1 MAWNDC
7 NWRYVCSDA
16 NIWLDSLRII
26 MPIRKDSKGWWWGN
40 QGPFDT
46 KQKAVQ
52 VGQAAHAAGADEEST
67 QVKEKK
73 QGKLTF
79 ALDYHKTYSADP
91 KFWNVFIQ
99 LVYLRKDKLLCVS
112 HSTDPDEIDEL
123 YKSIGKIIGKDNVVL
138 TDGVA
143 KKPYCDEHGIDIDI
157 WIDNNPI
164 HIIQDPDN

>member
-7 NWRYVCSDA
+7 YWRYVCLDA

-26 MPIRKDSKGWWWGN
+26 MPITKKPDGWYWGSK
-40 QGPFDT
+40 GPFDT

-79 ALDYHKTYSADP
+79 ALDYHETYSADP

-112 HSTDPDEIDEL
+112 HSTDPDEIEEL

-138 TDGVA
+138 TDGKA
-143 KKPYCDEHGIDIDI
+143 KKPYCDKNCINIDV
-157 WIDNNPI
+157 WIDNIPL
-164 HIIQDPDN
+164 HIIEDPDH

>member
-1 MAWNDC
+1 
-7 NWRYVCSDA
+7 
-16 NIWLDSLRII
+16 
-26 MPIRKDSKGWWWGN
+26 MPIKKDAKGWWWGN

-52 VGQAAHAAGADEEST
+52 VGQAAHAAGYQDDE
-67 QVKEKK
+67 QAIIKEKK
-73 QGKLTF
+73 AGKLTF

-99 LVYLRKDKLLCVS
+99 LVWLRKDKVYCVS

-123 YKSIGKIIGKDNVVL
+123 YKSIGKIIGKDNVIL
-138 TDGVA
+138 TNGAA
-143 KKPYCDEHGIDIDI
+143 KKPYCDKHGIDIDI

-164 HIIQDPDN
+164 HIIQDPNH